1 MKSCVFLTLSVLN
14 PFIVVD
20 VVLLLENL
28 AIAQMIVFFHKKS
41 DEKGDWTRLQPFFYR
56 RLLQ

>member
-41 DEKGDWTRLQPFFYR
+41 DEKGD
-56 RLLQ
+56 